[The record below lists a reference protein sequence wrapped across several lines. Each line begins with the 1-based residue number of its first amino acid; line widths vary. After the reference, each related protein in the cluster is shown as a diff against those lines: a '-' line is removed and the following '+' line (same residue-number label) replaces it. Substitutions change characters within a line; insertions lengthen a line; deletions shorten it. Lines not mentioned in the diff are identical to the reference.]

1 MEHLKESKSKTDQ
14 EPNNGLNKSTEPQRR
29 KAYFAKQTQPILME
43 KLHSAIVLLKRLI
56 MEKAHPII
64 RSAQR
69 SNLKEVPLKTHI
81 KNYIGFDIASE
92 TLAVT
97 ILRSPQD
104 PKITKESIP
113 NSLEGFQMLH
123 DWFKSQNVS
132 AQNSILCMEA
142 TGVYGEAVTHYLA
155 SQNFSVAVE
164 PPLKVKRAFYP
175 HGHKNDRVDSV
186 QIAEYAY
193 RFFDQLRFRRPL
205 DDNIERLKHFL
216 SVREGLV
223 KQSVA
228 VQNSLKAYQH
238 HILKDQ
244 SLIEIQQKNLSQI
257 KEHIAAVDGHIKGLI
272 NQNPSLHQ
280 LSLFLVSLCGVGVLL
295 SAYMLVMTNGFQ
307 DITHHKQFAAFLGI
321 CPFEFKSGKSV
332 HRQSHCRPFGPPY
345 AKKLLHLAARSVA
358 THHPEFR
365 KYYLRKIEEGK
376 SKSLALNNIANKLVK
391 ISFALVRD
399 RQSYIKGYRSVS
411 PLILQNA

>member
-1 MEHLKESKSKTDQ
+1 MEHLKKPESITDQ
-14 EPNNGLNKSTEPQRR
+14 EPNDGLNKSNAPQRPR
-29 KAYFAKQTQPILME
+29 AYFAKQTQPILME

-69 SNLKEVPLKTHI
+69 SHLKEVPLKTHI

-97 ILRSPQD
+97 ILCSPES

-113 NSLEGFQMLH
+113 NSLEGFQMLL

-132 AQNSILCMEA
+132 AQNSIVCMEA

-155 SQNFSVAVE
+155 SQHFSVAVE

-193 RFFDQLRFRRPL
+193 RFFDQLRFWRPL
-205 DDNIERLKHFL
+205 DENIERLKHFL
-216 SVREGLV
+216 SVREQLV

-228 VQNSLKAYQH
+228 IQNALKAYER

-244 SLIEIQQKNLSQI
+244 FLMDIQQKHLSQI
-257 KEHIAAVDGHIKGLI
+257 KEHLSTVDGQIKQLI
-272 NQNPSLHQ
+272 LQDPSLHQ
-280 LSLFLVSLCGVGVLL
+280 LSVLLVSLGVGVLL

-307 DITHHKQFAAFLGI
+307 EITHHKQFAAFLGI

-332 HRQSHCRPFGPPY
+332 YRQSHCRPFGPSY
-345 AKKLLHLAARSVA
+345 AKKLFHLAARSVA